1 MIGSDGERHDWQR
14 HGRRAKRAFLVT
26 VSAWTFG
33 PHLPAMAVIKQAG
46 RWPVGCTVTKSEN
59 HNMHRYLSALAL
71 GAALFVPAALI
82 AQDRETPPQVDHSR
96 DKRYYDRTG
105 KDWHEWNPNEDHVY
119 RQYLQDNH
127 QQDRD
132 FAKLNSRQ
140 RDDYFK
146 WRHAHPDSPDK
157 R

>member
-1 MIGSDGERHDWQR
+1 
-14 HGRRAKRAFLVT
+14 
-26 VSAWTFG
+26 
-33 PHLPAMAVIKQAG
+33 
-46 RWPVGCTVTKSEN
+46 
-59 HNMHRYLSALAL
+59 MHRYLSALAL
-71 GAALFVPAALI
+71 SAALFVPAAVI
-82 AQDRETPPQVDHSR
+82 AQDRESPPQVDHSR

-105 KDWHEWNPNEDHVY
+105 KDWHEWSPNEDHVY

-127 QQDRD
+127 LKDRD
-132 FAKLNSRQ
+132 FAKASPRD